1 MNKVGLINYGMGN
14 ITSITNALEYCGI
27 PYSLVNYYDERF
39 LKWTPSQGQFFS

>member
-27 PYSLVNYYDERF
+27 PYSLVNYYDER
-39 LKWTPSQGQFFS
+39 LCERKCEELL